1 MHTPI
6 VNTRRLATCG
16 LLIAVSVVFGGM
28 LKIPLN
34 LFGAYSLKL
43 SFSMIPIFI
52 AAVKYGP
59 VYGGIC
65 GGAADFIQAIL
76 FPVGAYNPLFTLTGI
91 VLGMVPGLFFAHGEE
106 PTFKRLACA
115 ITTGQ
120 IIGSVLLNTTFQ
132 VISYGLPWAIIG
144 PRALNQA
151 IFIPIYTVITYIL
164 VQKIPNLRLR

>member
-1 MHTPI
+1 
-6 VNTRRLATCG
+6 
-16 LLIAVSVVFGGM
+16 M

-34 LFGAYSLKL
+34 LFGVYSLKL

-65 GGAADFIQAIL
+65 GGAADFTRPSSSRWRLQP
-76 FPVGAYNPLFTLTGI
+76 PVHPNGHCAGHGPRPLLRPRGGAHLQTG
-91 VLGMVPGLFFAHGEE
+91 
-106 PTFKRLACA
+106 LACA